1 MLIFRVFT
9 DAGCSGDIPFPG
21 GIAALNPRLLP
32 QSSLGELKVH
42 IAALSRASHDCR
54 WWAIPFPGGIAA
66 LNPRLLPQSSLGEL
80 KVHTLRFLVLRT
92 ILRLK

>member
-42 IAALSRASHDCR
+42 
-54 WWAIPFPGGIAA
+54 
-66 LNPRLLPQSSLGEL
+66 
-80 KVHTLRFLVLRT
+80 TLRFLVLRT

>member
-21 GIAALNPRLLP
+21 GIAALNPRLFI
-32 QSSLGELKVH
+32 S
-42 IAALSRASHDCR
+42 
-54 WWAIPFPGGIAA
+54 
-66 LNPRLLPQSSLGEL
+66 
-80 KVHTLRFLVLRT
+80 LRFLVLRT